1 MTSAASTPP
10 DRLFAGGAF
19 HPPLSGGRAS
29 GIIHLG
35 GAEVRF
41 ESESGEVALPLAGLQ
56 LALGGANDR
65 LIFLTHPSL
74 PQTTIHTAD
83 HSLLDHPVIVGTPAL
98 AAQRAKIR
106 TKKRATTAVLLSVA
120 GVLVLAVVALVLS
133 RAWFVKLAAAAVPVS
148 FEISA
153 GDKLFEQM
161 MITKKVVKNA
171 EIDAQL
177 KQITDPLLAGI
188 SDRRYP
194 FTFHVIEDPT
204 LNAFAMPGGHV
215 VLHSGLLLAADRAEE
230 VAGVLA
236 HEIAHVTGRHSI
248 RNIIASAGL
257 YLALSAVVGDV
268 SGLLGVLADNS
279 AVLLDRKFSRDFER
293 EADAVGWDYLI
304 CGGIDPGGMVSF
316 FEKME
321 REEQKQQ
328 EKLPGGSSVA
338 KALEFVG
345 THPATRERIARLEEK
360 LRARDPAAA
369 RDNIPLNYAAFK
381 ITVRASLHSPDSLAP
396 TK

>member
-1 MTSAASTPP
+1 MTSAASTPH
-10 DRLFAGGAF
+10 DRLFEGGAF
-19 HPPLSGGRAS
+19 HPPLSGGRGS
-29 GIIHLG
+29 GIIHLTG
-35 GAEVRF
+35 TEVRF
-41 ESESGEVALPLAGLQ
+41 ESEAGEVVLPLAGLQ
-56 LALGGANDR
+56 LALGGASDR
-65 LIFLTHPSL
+65 LIFLTHHSL
-74 PQTTIHTAD
+74 PQTTVHTAD
-83 HSLLDHPVIVGTPAL
+83 HAILDHPVVLGTSAL

-106 TKKRATTAVLLSVA
+106 AKKRFGAALLLSCA
-120 GVLVLAVVALVLS
+120 AALILAVAALVLS
-133 RAWFVKLAAAAVPVS
+133 RSWIVQMAAAAVPVS

-161 MITKKVVKNA
+161 MVTRKVVKNA
-171 EIDAQL
+171 EVDAQL

-230 VAGVLA
+230 VVGVLA
-236 HEIAHVTGRHSI
+236 HEIAHVNRRHSI

-257 YLALSAVVGDV
+257 YLVLSAVVGDA
-268 SGLLGVLADNS
+268 SGLLAVLADNS
-279 AVLLDRKFSRDFER
+279 AFLLDRKFTRDFER
-293 EADAVGWDYLI
+293 EADSVGWDYLARAK
-304 CGGIDPGGMVSF
+304 IDPSGMVSF

-321 REEQKQQ
+321 QEEKKQLEQ
-328 EKLPGGSSVA
+328 LPVGGVA

-345 THPATRERIARLEEK
+345 THPATRERIERLAEK
-360 LRARDPAAA
+360 LRARGPGAASEK
-369 RDNIPLNYAAFK
+369 ISLNYPAFK
-381 ITVRASLHSPDSLAP
+381 TTVRASFHSPAVPDP

>member
-1 MTSAASTPP
+1 LNSAPLPP
-10 DRLFAGGAF
+10 HDPRFEGGAF
-19 HPPLSGGRAS
+19 HPELPGGRAS
-29 GIIHLG
+29 GLIQLTP
-35 GAEVRF
+35 AEVRF
-41 ESESGEVALPLAGLQ
+41 TSDPGEVVLPLAGLQ
-56 LALGGANDR
+56 LALGGASDR

-74 PQTTIHTAD
+74 PQTTVHIAD
-83 HSLLDHPVIVGTPAL
+83 QALLDHPVILGTPAL
-98 AAQRAKIR
+98 AAQRAKLR
-106 TKKRATTAVLLSVA
+106 TTKRATTAILFSVVGA
-120 GVLVLAVVALVLS
+120 LVLAVVALVMS
-133 RAWFVKLAAAAVPVS
+133 RAWFVKMAAAAVPVS

-161 MITKKVVKNA
+161 MVTKKVVKNA
-171 EIDAQL
+171 EVDAQL

-188 SDRRYP
+188 SDKRYP

-268 SGLLGVLADNS
+268 SGLLGVLVDNS
-279 AVLLDRKFSRDFER
+279 AFLLDRKFTRDFER
-293 EADAVGWDYLI
+293 EADHVGWDYLV
-304 CGGIDPGGMVSF
+304 GAKLDPAGMVSF

-321 REEQKQQ
+321 REQQKQL
-328 EKLPGGSSVA
+328 EKLPGGGGIA
-338 KALEFVG
+338 KALELVG
-345 THPATRERIARLEEK
+345 THPATRERITRLEEK
-360 LRARDPAAA
+360 LRARGSAATSEK
-369 RDNIPLNYAAFK
+369 IPLNYPAFK
-381 ITVRASLHSPDSLAP
+381 TTVRAALNSPDSPAP